1 MLNAPDIFAAASLT
15 ATTLQFDRDAA
26 RVAITVAVLVLL
38 GALVAALFARIGLRA
53 YAEAAN
59 REREL
64 RRQAELARAET
75 QRFAAELQDHATQL
89 EHQTH
94 EARSLAAELRTAE
107 ERLRLAVTSADIGTW
122 DSDVTNMALD
132 LSERCKAVFGLPA
145 NARVTYD
152 MLLERVHPDDHALVR
167 SKIRAALDPRGDGEL
182 RADFRVRW
190 PDGSVRWVDARG
202 RAFFEGTTDGTT
214 EGGAGERRAVRF
226 TGTALDITPRIQAE
240 DALRDE
246 ARLVETIQRI
256 GSVVTAELDI
266 ERLMQRVTDEA
277 TAFTG
282 AEFGAFIYGVVGADG
297 EARTMYALAGIPQ
310 PRSSGTAGESAGGSR
325 RLEAGAR
332 PIAIGPEADAVVR
345 SNDLPRDARH
355 SDLRPFQDLPV
366 EHPPVRSYLGVPVI
380 SRTGRVLGRLLFAH
394 SLPAI
399 FTERDERVAIGIASW
414 ASVAMDNA
422 WLYEEERRSRA
433 EAQAANRVKSEFLTT
448 MSHELR
454 TPLNAIAGYAELLA
468 LGLRG
473 PITPK
478 QAEDLAR
485 IQHNQRHLLSL
496 INDIL
501 NFARL
506 EAGHLDFDLR
516 EVPVAELLSGLGPL
530 VEPLIRAR
538 SLEYSCRL
546 DGAPAVAHADPDK
559 VQQILINLLSNAI
572 KFTQPGGRIR
582 IDYDASPDDVM
593 IHVRDTGRGVS
604 ADKLETM
611 FEPFVQL
618 DRRLTSSHEGT
629 GLGLA
634 ISRDLARGM
643 GGELSASSTPG
654 AGSCFTL
661 TLPRA
666 SARAAR

>member
-1 MLNAPDIFAAASLT
+1 MLTLPDILAASTITAAA
-15 ATTLQFDRDAA
+15 LQFDSEAA

-53 YAEAAN
+53 YAEAAQ

-64 RRQAELARAET
+64 RRQAELARAES

-89 EHQTH
+89 EHQTR

-122 DSDVTNMALD
+122 DSDMTNMALD
-132 LSERCKAVFGLPA
+132 LSDRCKAVFGLPTDA
-145 NARVTYD
+145 SVTYD
-152 MLLERVHPDDHALVR
+152 RLLERVHREDHALVR
-167 SKIRAALDPRGDGEL
+167 SKIRTALDPRGDGEL

-202 RAFFEGTTDGTT
+202 RAFFDGPP
-214 EGGAGERRAVRF
+214 GERRAVRF
-226 TGTALDITPRIQAE
+226 TGTVLDITPRIQAE
-240 DALRDE
+240 EALRDE

-282 AEFGAFIYGVVGADG
+282 AEFGAFIYGVVADNA
-297 EARTMYALAGIPQ
+297 EPRTMYALAGL
-310 PRSSGTAGESAGGSR
+310 PRPHTPAPSGEAESGRHEPDAGSR
-325 RLEAGAR
+325 PMAVGPDAH
-332 PIAIGPEADAVVR
+332 AIIR
-345 SNDLPRDARH
+345 SDDLPNDPRY
-355 SDLRPFQDLPV
+355 SGLRPFEDLPV

-394 SLPAI
+394 SIPGI
-399 FTERDERVAIGIASW
+399 FTERDERVATGIASW

-422 WLYEEERRSRA
+422 WLYDEERRSRA
-433 EAQAANRVKSEFLTT
+433 DAQAANRVKSEFLTT

-454 TPLNAIAGYAELLA
+454 TPLNAIAGYAELLM

-473 PITPK
+473 PITPQ

-506 EAGHLDFDLR
+506 EAGHLDFEVR
-516 EVPVAELLSGLGPL
+516 EVPVTDLLSGLGPL
-530 VEPLIRAR
+530 VEPLVRAR

-546 DGAPAVAHADPDK
+546 DGAPAIARADPDK

-572 KFTQPGGRIR
+572 KFTQPGGRIG
-582 IDYDASPDDVM
+582 IDYDASPEGVM

-604 ADKLETM
+604 ADKLESM

-654 AGSCFTL
+654 SGSCFTL

-666 SARAAR
+666 NG

>member
-1 MLNAPDIFAAASLT
+1 MLTAPDILA
-15 ATTLQFDRDAA
+15 ATTIATSALQFDSEAA
-26 RVAITVAVLVLL
+26 RVAVTVAVLVLL
-38 GALVAALFARIGLRA
+38 GALVAAMFARIGLRA
-53 YAEAAN
+53 YAEAAQ

-64 RRQAELARAET
+64 RRQAELARAES
-75 QRFAAELQDHATQL
+75 QRFATELQDHTTQL
-89 EHQTH
+89 ELQTR

-122 DSDVTNMALD
+122 DSDMTNLALD
-132 LSERCKAVFGLPA
+132 LSDRCKAVFGLPA
-145 NARVTYD
+145 DTSVTYD
-152 MLLERVHPDDHALVR
+152 MLLHRVHTEDHALVR
-167 SKIRAALDPRGDGEL
+167 SKIRTALDPRGDGEL
-182 RADFRVRW
+182 RADIRVRW

-202 RAFFEGTTDGTT
+202 RAFFDGP
-214 EGGAGERRAVRF
+214 ADDRRAVRF
-226 TGTALDITPRIQAE
+226 TGTVLDITPRIQAE
-240 DALRDE
+240 EALRDE

-256 GSVVTAELDI
+256 GSVVTAELDL

-282 AEFGAFIYGVVGADG
+282 AEFGAFIYSVIAADG
-297 EARTMYALAGIPQ
+297 ELRTMYALAGISK
-310 PRSSGTAGESAGGSR
+310 PRASTTSAETAGSGR
-325 RLEAGAR
+325 DIPAGAR
-332 PIAIGPEADAVVR
+332 PIAVGPDADAIVR
-345 SNDLPRDARH
+345 SDDFPHDPRY
-355 SDLRPFQDLPV
+355 SGLRPFADLPV

-394 SLPAI
+394 SLPGI
-399 FTERDERVAIGIASW
+399 FAERDERVATGIASW

-454 TPLNAIAGYAELLA
+454 TPLNAIAGYTELLT

-473 PITPK
+473 PVTPQ
-478 QAEDLAR
+478 QADDLAR

-506 EAGHLDFDLR
+506 EAGHLEFELR
-516 EVPVAELLSGLGPL
+516 EVPVADLLAGLGPL
-530 VEPLIRAR
+530 VEPLVRAR

-546 DGAPAVAHADPDK
+546 DGAPAIARADPDK

-572 KFTQPGGRIR
+572 KFTQPGGRIG
-582 IDYDASPDDVM
+582 IDYDASAEGVM

-666 SARAAR
+666 AG

>member
-1 MLNAPDIFAAASLT
+1 MPAPVLQLTNAGALAAA
-15 ATTLQFDRDAA
+15 ALQFDRDAA
-26 RVAITVAVLVLL
+26 RLAITIAVLVVL
-38 GALVAALFARIGLRA
+38 GAFVAALFARIGLRA

-75 QRFAAELQDHATQL
+75 QRFAIELQGHASQL
-89 EHQTH
+89 ERQTQ
-94 EARSLAAELRTAE
+94 EARSLAGELRTAE

-122 DSDVTNMALD
+122 DSDMTNFALD
-132 LSERCKAVFGLPA
+132 LSDRCKAVFGLPPD
-145 NARVTYD
+145 ARVTYEV
-152 MLLERVHPDDHALVR
+152 LLERLHRDDHSLVR
-167 SKIRAALDPRGDGEL
+167 SKIRAALNPHGDGEF
-182 RADFRVRW
+182 RADFRVCW
-190 PDGSVRWVDARG
+190 PDGSVRWIDARG
-202 RAFFEGTTDGTT
+202 RAFFEGAMDD
-214 EGGAGERRAVRF
+214 RRAVRF
-226 TGTALDITPRIQAE
+226 TGTVLDITPRIQAE
-240 DALRDE
+240 EALRDE

-256 GSVVTAELDI
+256 GSVVTAELDRG
-266 ERLMQRVTDEA
+266 RLMQRVTDEA

-282 AEFGAFIYGVVGADG
+282 AEFGAFLYSVLDSNGDSHTIYAI
-297 EARTMYALAGIPQ
+297 AGITQ
-310 PRSSGTAGESAGGSR
+310 PRFAAQPGGDVAEGAGQGAGELDS
-325 RLEAGAR
+325 GAR
-332 PIAIGPEADAVVR
+332 PIAIGPDADAVVR
-345 SNDLPRDARH
+345 SDDLPRDPDYSRL
-355 SDLRPFQDLPV
+355 DPFRELPG

-394 SLPAI
+394 SLPGI
-399 FTERDERVAIGIASW
+399 FTERDERVATGIASW

-454 TPLNAIAGYAELLA
+454 TPLNAIAGYAELLT
-468 LGLRG
+468 LGVRG
-473 PITPK
+473 PVTPE
-478 QAEDLAR
+478 QLDDLAR
-485 IQHNQRHLLSL
+485 IQRNQRHLLSL

-506 EAGHLDFDLR
+506 EAGHLDFELR
-516 EVPVAELLSGLGPL
+516 DVPVDDLLTGLRPL
-530 VEPLIRAR
+530 VEPLLQAR
-538 SLEYSCRL
+538 SLGYSCTSN
-546 DGAPAVAHADPDK
+546 GAPTPVRADPDK
-559 VQQILINLLSNAI
+559 VQQILLNLLSNAI
-572 KFTQPGGRIR
+572 KFTQPGGRIS
-582 IDYDASPDDVM
+582 IDYDTSPDAIM
-593 IHVRDTGRGVS
+593 IHVRDTGSGIRP
-604 ADKLETM
+604 DKLESM

-654 AGSCFTL
+654 TGSCFTL

-666 SARAAR
+666 RG

>member
-1 MLNAPDIFAAASLT
+1 MCTASAVLAAASVVAT
-15 ATTLQFDRDAA
+15 AFQLDSDAA
-26 RVAITVAVLVLL
+26 RVAITVAVLVIL

-75 QRFAAELQDHATQL
+75 QRFAVELQDHAAQL
-89 EHQTH
+89 ERQTQ

-122 DSDVTNMALD
+122 DSDMTNLALD
-132 LSERCKAVFGLPA
+132 LSDRCKAVFGLSA
-145 NARVTYD
+145 DAHVTYD
-152 MLLERVHPDDHALVR
+152 MLLECVHPEDHALVR
-167 SKIRAALDPRGDGEL
+167 SRIRAALDPGGDGEL
-182 RADFRVRW
+182 RADLRVRW

-202 RAFFEGTTDGTT
+202 RAFFEGPPD
-214 EGGAGERRAVRF
+214 ERRAVRF

-240 DALRDE
+240 EALRDE

-282 AEFGAFIYGVVGADG
+282 AEFGAFIYGVADADG
-297 EARTMYALAGIPQ
+297 DPRTMYALAGIPRQRPAVSTDGSDGAQHQ
-310 PRSSGTAGESAGGSR
+310 PPI
-325 RLEAGAR
+325 GAR
-332 PIAIGPEADAVVR
+332 PIAVGEGGDALVR
-345 SNDLPRDARH
+345 SDDLPHDPRYPG
-355 SDLRPFQDLPV
+355 LRPFDDIPG
-366 EHPPVRSYLGVPVI
+366 ENPPVRSYLGVPVI
-380 SRTGRVLGRLLFAH
+380 SRTGRVLGRLHFAH
-394 SLPAI
+394 SLPGI
-399 FTERDERVAIGIASW
+399 FTERDERVATGIASW

-433 EAQAANRVKSEFLTT
+433 DAQSANRAKSEFLTT

-454 TPLNAIAGYAELLA
+454 TPLNAIAGYAELMA

-473 PITPK
+473 PVTPQ

-506 EAGHLDFDLR
+506 EAGHLDFHLR
-516 EVPVAELLSGLGPL
+516 DVSVPELLARLGPL
-530 VEPLIRAR
+530 IEPLIRAR
-538 SLEYSCRL
+538 SLEYSCTL
-546 DGAPAVAHADPDK
+546 EGSPVAANADPDK

-572 KFTQPGGRIR
+572 KFTQPGGRIA
-582 IDYDASPDDVM
+582 IDYDTDGDAVM

-604 ADKLETM
+604 ADKLESM
-611 FEPFVQL
+611 FEPFVQV
-618 DRRLTSSHEGT
+618 DRQLTSSHEGT

-654 AGSCFTL
+654 VGSCFTL
-661 TLPRA
+661 TLRLAEA
-666 SARAAR
+666 STTTR

>member
-1 MLNAPDIFAAASLT
+1 MPTAFAALAANSIAAS
-15 ATTLQFDRDAA
+15 ALQSSGAA
-26 RVAITVAVLVLL
+26 VRITITVAVLVIL
-38 GALVAALFARIGLRA
+38 GALAAAVFARIGLRA

-64 RRQAELARAET
+64 RRQAELARAES
-75 QRFAAELQDHATQL
+75 QRFAIELQDHTAQL
-89 EHQTH
+89 ERQTL

-122 DSDVTNMALD
+122 DSDMNNLVLD
-132 LSERCKAVFGLPA
+132 LSDRARAVFGLPPDA
-145 NARVTYD
+145 AVTYD
-152 MLLERVHPDDHALVR
+152 VVLERVHPDDHTLVR
-167 SKIRAALDPRGDGEL
+167 SKIHSALDPHGDGEL

-190 PDGSVRWVDARG
+190 PDGSERWVDARG
-202 RAFFEGTTDGTT
+202 RAFFDGPA
-214 EGGAGERRAVRF
+214 EERRAVRF
-226 TGTALDITPRIQAE
+226 TGTVLDITPRINAE
-240 DALRDE
+240 EALRDE

-266 ERLMQRVTDEA
+266 DRLMQRVTDEA

-282 AEFGAFIYGVVGADG
+282 AEFGAFIYEVADPDG
-297 EARTMYALAGIPQ
+297 KQHVMFALAGIPRQ
-310 PRSSGTAGESAGGSR
+310 RGATSAEDAETEESEPLPRALSLT
-325 RLEAGAR
+325 
-332 PIAIGPEADAVVR
+332 IAPEDDAIVR
-345 SNDLPRDARH
+345 SDDLPRDPRYSH
-355 SDLRPFQDLPV
+355 LRPFDDIPG
-366 EHPPVRSYLGVPVI
+366 EHPPVRSHLGVPVI

-394 SLPAI
+394 SLPGL
-399 FTERDERVAIGIASW
+399 FTVRDERVATGIASW

-433 EAQAANRVKSEFLTT
+433 EAQSANRVKSEFLTA

-454 TPLNAIAGYAELLA
+454 TPLNAIAGYAELIA

-473 PITPK
+473 PVTHE

-506 EAGHLDFDLR
+506 EAGHLHFDLR
-516 EVPVAELLSGLGPL
+516 DVPVAELLSRLGPL

-538 SLEYSCRL
+538 SLEYDCRL
-546 DGAPAVAHADPDK
+546 DGIPVAAHADPDK

-572 KFTQPGGRIR
+572 KFTQPGGRIG
-582 IDYDASPDDVM
+582 IDYDASDGAVK
-593 IHVRDTGRGVS
+593 IRVRDTGAGVS

-643 GGELSASSTPG
+643 GGDLAASSTPG
-654 AGSCFTL
+654 QGSCFTL
-661 TLPRA
+661 TLPLA
-666 SARAAR
+666 GKESSAIR

>member
-1 MLNAPDIFAAASLT
+1 MPLTRHSLAIAIALPYAALP
-15 ATTLQFDRDAA
+15 FDRDAA
-26 RVAITVAVLVLL
+26 RVAITVAVLVII
-38 GALVAALFARIGLRA
+38 GAVVAALFARIGLRA
-53 YAEAAN
+53 YADAAE

-64 RRQAELARAET
+64 RRQAELARAES
-75 QRFAAELQDHATQL
+75 QRFAVELQDHAAQL
-89 EHQTH
+89 ERQTH
-94 EARSLAAELRTAE
+94 EARSLAGDLRTAE

-122 DSDVTNMALD
+122 DSDMTNFALD
-132 LSERCKAVFGLPA
+132 LSDRCKAVFGLPPD
-145 NARVTYD
+145 ARVTYET
-152 MLLERVHPDDHALVR
+152 LLERLHRDDHSLVR
-167 SKIRAALDPRGDGEL
+167 SKIRASLKPHGDGEF

-190 PDGSVRWVDARG
+190 RDGSVRWIDARG
-202 RAFFEGTTDGTT
+202 RAFFDGP
-214 EGGAGERRAVRF
+214 ADDRRAVRF
-226 TGTALDITPRIQAE
+226 TGTVLDITPRIQAE
-240 DALRDE
+240 EALRDE

-266 ERLMQRVTDEA
+266 ERLMQRVIDEA

-282 AEFGAFIYGVVGADG
+282 AEFGAFLYSVLDADDHAHMIYAI
-297 EARTMYALAGIPQ
+297 AGIPYSRPSTQ
-310 PRSSGTAGESAGGSR
+310 LEDGVVTGSDDVDP
-325 RLEAGAR
+325 GAR
-332 PIAIGPEADAVVR
+332 PLAIGPDADAVVR
-345 SNDLPRDARH
+345 SEDLPNDPRYARL
-355 SDLRPFQDLPV
+355 SPFRDLPA

-394 SLPAI
+394 SLPGI
-399 FTERDERVAIGIASW
+399 FTDRDERVATGIASW

-454 TPLNAIAGYAELLA
+454 TPLNAIAGYAELLT
-468 LGLRG
+468 LGVRG
-473 PITPK
+473 PVTK
-478 QAEDLAR
+478 EQLDDLAR

-501 NFARL
+501 NFARV

-516 EVPVAELLSGLGPL
+516 DVPVENLLSGLRPL
-530 VEPLIRAR
+530 IEPLLQAR
-538 SLEYSCRL
+538 SQSYSCSAE
-546 DGAPAVAHADPDK
+546 GTAAVVHTDPDK

-572 KFTQPGGRIR
+572 KFTQPGGSID
-582 IDYDASPDDVM
+582 IDYDASPEAIM

-604 ADKLETM
+604 ADKLESM

-634 ISRDLARGM
+634 ISRDLARAM
-643 GGELSASSTPG
+643 GGDLSASSTPG

-666 SARAAR
+666 TG

>member
-1 MLNAPDIFAAASLT
+1 MCTVFAVIAAASVVAT
-15 ATTLQFDRDAA
+15 AFQFDSDAA
-26 RVAITVAVLVLL
+26 RVATVVAVLVIL

-75 QRFAAELQDHATQL
+75 QRFAVELQDHAAQL
-89 EHQTH
+89 ERQTQ

-122 DSDVTNMALD
+122 DSDMTNLALD
-132 LSERCKAVFGLPA
+132 LSDRCKAVFGLPA
-145 NARVTYD
+145 DAHVTYD
-152 MLLERVHPDDHALVR
+152 MLLERVHPEDHSLVR
-167 SKIRAALDPRGDGEL
+167 SKIRAALDPSGEGEL
-182 RADFRVRW
+182 RVDLRARW

-202 RAFFEGTTDGTT
+202 RAFFDGPPD
-214 EGGAGERRAVRF
+214 ARRAVRF

-240 DALRDE
+240 EALRDE

-282 AEFGAFIYGVVGADG
+282 AEFGAFIYGVADADG
-297 EARTMYALAGIPQ
+297 DPHTMYALAGIPRHR
-310 PRSSGTAGESAGGSR
+310 PAASGEDSEAAEHGSTI
-325 RLEAGAR
+325 GAR
-332 PIAIGPEADAVVR
+332 PIAIDDGGGAIVR
-345 SNDLPRDARH
+345 SDDLPRDPRYAGA
-355 SDLRPFQDLPV
+355 RPFDDIPG
-366 EHPPVRSYLGVPVI
+366 ETPPVRSYLGVPVI
-380 SRTGRVLGRLLFAH
+380 SRTGRLLGRLHFAH
-394 SLPAI
+394 SLPGI
-399 FTERDERVAIGIASW
+399 FTERDERVATGIASW

-433 EAQAANRVKSEFLTT
+433 DAQSANRAKSQFLTT

-454 TPLNAIAGYAELLA
+454 TPLNAIAGYAELMA

-473 PITPK
+473 PITSQ

-506 EAGHLDFDLR
+506 EAGHLDFHLR
-516 EVPVAELLSGLGPL
+516 DVAVPELLSRLGPL
-530 VEPLIRAR
+530 IEPLIRAR
-538 SLEYSCRL
+538 SLEYSCTL
-546 DGAPAVAHADPDK
+546 EGSPVAAHADPDK

-572 KFTQPGGRIR
+572 KFTQPGGRIA
-582 IDYDASPDDVM
+582 IDYDTSGDAVL

-604 ADKLETM
+604 ADKLESM
-611 FEPFVQL
+611 FEPFVQV
-618 DRRLTSSHEGT
+618 DRQLTSSHEGT

-654 AGSCFTL
+654 VGSCFTL
-661 TLPRA
+661 ALRLAEA
-666 SARAAR
+666 STTAH

>member
-1 MLNAPDIFAAASLT
+1 MPTASAVL
-15 ATTLQFDRDAA
+15 ATVSVVASAFQFDSDAA
-26 RVAITVAVLVLL
+26 RVAITVAVLVIL

-75 QRFAAELQDHATQL
+75 QRFAVELQDHAAQL
-89 EHQTH
+89 ERQTQ

-122 DSDVTNMALD
+122 DSDMTNLALD
-132 LSERCKAVFGLPA
+132 LSDRCKAVFGLAPDA
-145 NARVTYD
+145 HVTYD

-167 SKIRAALDPRGDGEL
+167 SKIRGALDPRGDGEL
-182 RADFRVRW
+182 RADLRVRW

-202 RAFFEGTTDGTT
+202 RAFFDGPPD
-214 EGGAGERRAVRF
+214 ARRAMRF
-226 TGTALDITPRIQAE
+226 TGTVLDITPRIQAE
-240 DALRDE
+240 EALRDE

-282 AEFGAFIYGVVGADG
+282 AEFGAFIYGVADADG
-297 EARTMYALAGIPQ
+297 ASHTMFALAGIPRQ
-310 PRSSGTAGESAGGSR
+310 PLSVAGDESEATEHGSTTAVRPVAMGEQGG
-325 RLEAGAR
+325 
-332 PIAIGPEADAVVR
+332 AIVR
-345 SNDLPRDARH
+345 SDDLPRDPRYPG
-355 SDLRPFQDLPV
+355 LRPFDEIPG
-366 EHPPVRSYLGVPVI
+366 ENPPVRSYLGVPVI
-380 SRTGRVLGRLLFAH
+380 SRTGRVLGRLHFAH

-399 FTERDERVAIGIASW
+399 FTERDERVATGIASW

-433 EAQAANRVKSEFLTT
+433 DAQSANRAKSEFLTT

-454 TPLNAIAGYAELLA
+454 TPLNAIAGYAELMA

-473 PITPK
+473 PVTS
-478 QAEDLAR
+478 QQVEDLAR

-506 EAGHLDFDLR
+506 EAGHLDFHLLD
-516 EVPVAELLSGLGPL
+516 VPVPELLSRLGPL
-530 VEPLIRAR
+530 IEPLIRAR
-538 SLEYSCRL
+538 SLEYSCTL
-546 DGAPAVAHADPDK
+546 EGSPVAAHADPDK

-572 KFTQPGGRIR
+572 KFTQPGGKIG
-582 IDYDASPDDVM
+582 IDYDTSGDTVM

-611 FEPFVQL
+611 FEPFVQV
-618 DRRLTSSHEGT
+618 DRQLTSSHEGT

-643 GGELSASSTPG
+643 GGDLSASSTPG

-661 TLPRA
+661 TLRLAAA
-666 SARAAR
+666 SATAQ

>member
-1 MLNAPDIFAAASLT
+1 MPTASAVL
-15 ATTLQFDRDAA
+15 ASVSVVASAFQFDSDAA
-26 RVAITVAVLVLL
+26 RVAITVAVLVIL

-75 QRFAAELQDHATQL
+75 QRFAVELQDHAAQL
-89 EHQTH
+89 ERQTQ

-122 DSDVTNMALD
+122 DSDMTNLALD
-132 LSERCKAVFGLPA
+132 LSDRCKAVFGLPA
-145 NARVTYD
+145 DAHVTYD

-182 RADFRVRW
+182 RADLRACW

-202 RAFFEGTTDGTT
+202 RAFFDGPP
-214 EGGAGERRAVRF
+214 AARRAVRF
-226 TGTALDITPRIQAE
+226 TGTVLDITPRIQAE
-240 DALRDE
+240 EALRDE

-282 AEFGAFIYGVVGADG
+282 AEFGAFVYGVADADG
-297 EARTMYALAGIPQ
+297 EPHTMYALAGIPRQ
-310 PRSSGTAGESAGGSR
+310 RISATDDDFEAAEHEPMTAVRPVAISEQGG
-325 RLEAGAR
+325 
-332 PIAIGPEADAVVR
+332 AIVR
-345 SNDLPRDARH
+345 SDDLPRDPRYPG
-355 SDLRPFQDLPV
+355 LRPFDDIPG
-366 EHPPVRSYLGVPVI
+366 ENPPVRSYLGVPVI

-394 SLPAI
+394 SLPGI
-399 FTERDERVAIGIASW
+399 FNERDERVATGIASW
-414 ASVAMDNA
+414 ASVEMDNA

-433 EAQAANRVKSEFLTT
+433 DAQSANRAKSEFLTT

-454 TPLNAIAGYAELLA
+454 TPLNAIAGYAELMA

-473 PITPK
+473 PVTS
-478 QAEDLAR
+478 QQTEDLAR

-506 EAGHLDFDLR
+506 EAGHLDFHLR
-516 EVPVAELLSGLGPL
+516 DVSVPELLSRLGPL
-530 VEPLIRAR
+530 IEPLIRAR
-538 SLEYSCRL
+538 SLQYSCAL
-546 DGAPAVAHADPDK
+546 EGAPVTAHADPDK

-572 KFTQPGGRIR
+572 KFTQPGGRIG
-582 IDYDASPDDVM
+582 IDYDTSGDSVV
-593 IHVRDTGRGVS
+593 INVRDTGRGVS
-604 ADKLETM
+604 ADKLESM
-611 FEPFVQL
+611 FEPFVQV
-618 DRRLTSSHEGT
+618 DRQLTSSHEGT

-661 TLPRA
+661 TLRLAGA
-666 SARAAR
+666 SATAR

>member
-1 MLNAPDIFAAASLT
+1 MSTAPAILTSTSVAAIA
-15 ATTLQFDRDAA
+15 LQLESDAV
-26 RVAITVAVLVLL
+26 RVAITVAVLVIL

-53 YAEAAN
+53 YAEAAS

-64 RRQAELARAET
+64 RRQAELARAES
-75 QRFAAELQDHATQL
+75 QRFAAELQDHTGQL
-89 EHQTH
+89 ESQTR

-122 DSDVTNMALD
+122 DSNMTNLALD
-132 LSERCKAVFGLPA
+132 LSDRCKAVFGLPA
-145 NARVTYD
+145 DAAVTYD
-152 MLLERVHPDDHALVR
+152 MLLERVHPEDHALVR
-167 SKIRAALDPRGDGEL
+167 SKIRSALDPRGDGEL

-202 RAFFEGTTDGTT
+202 RAFFDGPPD
-214 EGGAGERRAVRF
+214 ARRAVRF
-226 TGTALDITPRIQAE
+226 TGTVLDITPRIQAE
-240 DALRDE
+240 EALRDE

-282 AEFGAFIYGVVGADG
+282 AEFGAFVYGVADADD
-297 EARTMYALAGIPQ
+297 EPHTMYALAGLSR
-310 PRSSGTAGESAGGSR
+310 PRAAESGDTAAAERHGSPP
-325 RLEAGAR
+325 GAR
-332 PIAIGPEADAVVR
+332 PVAIGPEGGAMVR
-345 SNDLPRDARH
+345 SDDLPNDPRYPG
-355 SDLRPFQDLPV
+355 LRPFEHIPV
-366 EHPPVRSYLGVPVI
+366 EHPPVRSYLGVPVV
-380 SRTGRVLGRLLFAH
+380 SRTGRVLGRLHFAH
-394 SLPAI
+394 SLPGI
-399 FTERDERVAIGIASW
+399 FMERDERVATGIASW

-433 EAQAANRVKSEFLTT
+433 EAQSANRVKSEFLTT

-473 PITPK
+473 PVTPQ
-478 QAEDLAR
+478 QAQDLAR

-506 EAGHLDFDLR
+506 EAGHLDFELR
-516 EVPVAELLSGLGPL
+516 DVAVPELLSRLGPL

-538 SLEYSCRL
+538 SLEYSCKLERSPV
-546 DGAPAVAHADPDK
+546 AAHADPDK

-572 KFTQPGGRIR
+572 KFTQPGGRIG
-582 IDYDASPDDVM
+582 IDYDTSADAVM

-604 ADKLETM
+604 ADKLESM

-666 SARAAR
+666 SEPLLHG

>member
-1 MLNAPDIFAAASLT
+1 MPIAPDIVAANTITAAA
-15 ATTLQFDRDAA
+15 LQFDSSGA

-38 GALVAALFARIGLRA
+38 GALIAALFARIGLRA
-53 YAEAAN
+53 YAEAAQ

-64 RRQAELARAET
+64 RRQAELARADS

-89 EHQTH
+89 ERQTQ
-94 EARSLAAELRTAE
+94 EARSLAADLRTAE

-122 DSDVTNMALD
+122 DSDITRMWLD
-132 LSERCKAVFGLPA
+132 VSERCKAVFGLPSDT
-145 NARVTYD
+145 NVTYD
-152 MLLERVHPDDHALVR
+152 MLLDRVHGDDHALVR
-167 SKIRAALDPRGDGEL
+167 SKLRAALDSHGDGEL
-182 RADFRVRW
+182 RADFRVEW

-202 RAFFEGTTDGTT
+202 RAFFDGPP
-214 EGGAGERRAVRF
+214 EARRAVRF
-226 TGTALDITPRIQAE
+226 TGTVLDITPRIQAE
-240 DALRDE
+240 EALRDE

-266 ERLMQRVTDEA
+266 DRLMQRVTDEA

-282 AEFGAFIYGVVGADG
+282 AEFGAFMYGVVGADG
-297 EARTMYALAGIPQ
+297 ERRTMYALAGLPQ
-310 PRSSGTAGESAGGSR
+310 PRQPASQTEPAGGTR
-325 RLEAGAR
+325 QLEASPR
-332 PIAIGPEADAVVR
+332 PIAIGPDADAIVR
-345 SNDLPRDARH
+345 SDDLASDALH
-355 SDLRPFQDLPV
+355 SGLRPFVDLPV

-380 SRTGRVLGRLLFAH
+380 SRTGRVLGRLIFAH
-394 SLPAI
+394 SLPGI
-399 FTERDERVAIGIASW
+399 FTERDERVAVGIASW

-433 EAQAANRVKSEFLTT
+433 EAQVANRVKSEFLTT

-454 TPLNAIAGYAELLA
+454 TPLNAIAGYAELLT

-473 PITPK
+473 PVTP
-478 QAEDLAR
+478 QQSEDLGR

-506 EAGHLDFDLR
+506 EAGHLDFELR
-516 EVPVAELLSGLGPL
+516 DVPVSELLSGLGPL
-530 VEPLIRAR
+530 VEPLVRAR
-538 SLEYSCRL
+538 SLEYSCTL
-546 DGAPAVAHADPDK
+546 DGAPAVARADPDK

-572 KFTQPGGRIR
+572 KFTQPGGRIG
-582 IDYDASPDDVM
+582 IDYGASSESIM

-604 ADKLETM
+604 ADKLESM

-618 DRRLTSSHEGT
+618 DRRLSSSHEGT

-666 SARAAR
+666 SPPA

>member
-1 MLNAPDIFAAASLT
+1 MLTAPDILAAST
-15 ATTLQFDRDAA
+15 IPTSALQFDSEAA
-26 RVAITVAVLVLL
+26 RVAITVGILVLL

-53 YAEAAN
+53 YAEAAQ

-64 RRQAELARAET
+64 RRQAELARAESP
-75 QRFAAELQDHATQL
+75 RFAGELQDRATHL
-89 EHQTH
+89 EHQTR

-122 DSDVTNMALD
+122 DSDMTNMALD
-132 LSERCKAVFGLPA
+132 LSDRCKAVFGLPA
-145 NARVTYD
+145 DASVTFD
-152 MLLERVHPDDHALVR
+152 LLLERVHSEDHALIR
-167 SKIRAALDPRGDGEL
+167 SKIRTALDPRGDGEL

-202 RAFFEGTTDGTT
+202 RAFFDGPS
-214 EGGAGERRAVRF
+214 GERRAVRF
-226 TGTALDITPRIQAE
+226 TGTVLDITPRIQAE
-240 DALRDE
+240 EALRDE

-282 AEFGAFIYGVVGADG
+282 AEFGAFIYGVAEGDG
-297 EARTMYALAGIPQ
+297 KPRTMYALAGIPQ
-310 PRSSGTAGESAGGSR
+310 PRTPTPSGGTPVSGHEPEG
-325 RLEAGAR
+325 GAR
-332 PIAIGPEADAVVR
+332 PIAIGPDADAIIR
-345 SNDLPRDARH
+345 SDDLPHDPRY
-355 SDLRPFQDLPV
+355 SGLRPFEDLPV

-394 SLPAI
+394 SIPGL
-399 FTERDERVAIGIASW
+399 FTERDERVATGIASW

-433 EAQAANRVKSEFLTT
+433 DAQAANRVKSEFLTT

-454 TPLNAIAGYAELLA
+454 TPLNAIAGYAELLT

-473 PITPK
+473 PITPQ

-506 EAGHLDFDLR
+506 EAGHLDFEVR
-516 EVPVAELLSGLGPL
+516 EVPVADLLSGLGPL
-530 VEPLIRAR
+530 VEPLVRAR
-538 SLEYSCRL
+538 SLEYSCTLEGVPVIAR
-546 DGAPAVAHADPDK
+546 ADPDK

-572 KFTQPGGRIR
+572 KFTQPGGRIG
-582 IDYDASPDDVM
+582 IDYDASPEGVM

-604 ADKLETM
+604 ADKLESM

-666 SARAAR
+666 AR

>member
-1 MLNAPDIFAAASLT
+1 MPIAPDILAFNTLSAAAM
-15 ATTLQFDRDAA
+15 QFDSDGA

-38 GALVAALFARIGLRA
+38 GALIAVLFARIGLRA
-53 YAEAAN
+53 YAEAAQ

-64 RRQAELARAET
+64 RRQAELARADS

-89 EHQTH
+89 ERQTQ
-94 EARSLAAELRTAE
+94 EARSLAADLRTAE

-122 DSDVTNMALD
+122 DSDMTRMWLD
-132 LSERCKAVFGLPA
+132 VSERCKAVFGLPSDT
-145 NARVTYD
+145 NVNYD
-152 MLLERVHPDDHALVR
+152 MLLDRVHRDDHALVR
-167 SKIRAALDPRGDGEL
+167 SKLRAALDPHGDGEL
-182 RADFRVRW
+182 RADFRVQW

-202 RAFFEGTTDGTT
+202 RAFFDGPP
-214 EGGAGERRAVRF
+214 EARRAVRF
-226 TGTALDITPRIQAE
+226 TGTALDITPRIHAE
-240 DALRDE
+240 EALRDE

-266 ERLMQRVTDEA
+266 DRLMQRVTDEA

-297 EARTMYALAGIPQ
+297 ERRKMYALAGLPQ
-310 PRSSGTAGESAGGSR
+310 PRTTASLAEAAGGTR
-325 RLEAGAR
+325 QLDAVAR
-332 PIAIGPEADAVVR
+332 PLAIGPDADAIMR
-345 SNDLPRDARH
+345 SEDLPSDERH
-355 SDLRPFQDLPV
+355 GGLRPFEDLPV

-380 SRTGRVLGRLLFAH
+380 SRTGRVLGRLIFAH
-394 SLPAI
+394 SLPGI
-399 FTERDERVAIGIASW
+399 FTERDERVAVGIASW

-433 EAQAANRVKSEFLTT
+433 EAQVANRVKSEFLTT

-454 TPLNAIAGYAELLA
+454 TPLNAIAGYAELLT

-473 PITPK
+473 PVT
-478 QAEDLAR
+478 QQQSEDLGR

-506 EAGHLDFDLR
+506 EAGHLDFELR
-516 EVPVAELLSGLGPL
+516 DVPVSELLSGLGPL
-530 VEPLIRAR
+530 VEPLVRAR
-538 SLEYSCRL
+538 SLEYSCML
-546 DGAPAVAHADPDK
+546 DGAPAVARADPDK

-572 KFTQPGGRIR
+572 KFTQPGGRIG
-582 IDYDASPDDVM
+582 IDYDASTESIM
-593 IHVRDTGRGVS
+593 INVRDTGRGVS
-604 ADKLETM
+604 ADKLESM

-654 AGSCFTL
+654 TGSCFTL
-661 TLPRA
+661 MLPRA
-666 SARAAR
+666 GG

>member
-1 MLNAPDIFAAASLT
+1 MLTAPDILAANT
-15 ATTLQFDRDAA
+15 IATSALRFDSEAA

-53 YAEAAN
+53 YAEAAQ

-64 RRQAELARAET
+64 RRQAELARADS

-89 EHQTH
+89 EHQTQ
-94 EARSLAAELRTAE
+94 EARTLAAELRTAE

-122 DSDVTNMALD
+122 DSDMTNMALD
-132 LSERCKAVFGLPA
+132 LSDRCKTVFGLPA
-145 NARVTYD
+145 DASVTYD
-152 MLLERVHPDDHALVR
+152 MLLDRVHREDHGLVR
-167 SKIRAALDPRGDGEL
+167 SKIRAALDPLGDGEL
-182 RADFRVRW
+182 RADFRVHW
-190 PDGSVRWVDARG
+190 PDRSVRWVDARG
-202 RAFFEGTTDGTT
+202 RAFFEGPP
-214 EGGAGERRAVRF
+214 GARRAVRF

-240 DALRDE
+240 EALRDE

-266 ERLMQRVTDEA
+266 DRLMQRVTDEA

-282 AEFGAFIYGVVGADG
+282 AEFGAFIYGVVAADG
-297 EARTMYALAGIPQ
+297 APRTMYALAGIQQ
-310 PRSSGTAGESAGGSR
+310 PSTSTSSREAAGGSR
-325 RLEAGAR
+325 QLDAGTR
-332 PIAIGPEADAVVR
+332 PMAIGPDADAIIR
-345 SNDLPRDARH
+345 SDDLPQDAH
-355 SDLRPFQDLPV
+355 YSGIRPFEDLPV

-394 SLPAI
+394 SLPGI
-399 FTERDERVAIGIASW
+399 FAERDERVAIGIASW

-433 EAQAANRVKSEFLTT
+433 EAQAANKVKSEFLTT

-454 TPLNAIAGYAELLA
+454 TPLNAIAGYAELLT

-473 PITPK
+473 PVTP
-478 QAEDLAR
+478 QQREDLAR

-506 EAGHLDFDLR
+506 EAGHLDFELR
-516 EVPVAELLSGLGPL
+516 EVPVTDLLSGLGPL
-530 VEPLIRAR
+530 VEPLVRAR

-546 DGAPAVAHADPDK
+546 DGAPVIVRADPDK

-572 KFTQPGGRIR
+572 KFTQPGGRIG

-604 ADKLETM
+604 ADKLERM

-643 GGELSASSTPG
+643 GGELSASSTLG

-666 SARAAR
+666 GR

>member
-1 MLNAPDIFAAASLT
+1 MLTAPAIIAAFAASTT
-15 ATTLQFDRDAA
+15 AIQFDRDAA

-75 QRFAAELQDHATQL
+75 QRFATELQDHATQL
-89 EHQTH
+89 EHQTQ
-94 EARSLAAELRTAE
+94 EARTLAAELHTAE

-122 DSDVTNMALD
+122 DSDMMNMALD
-132 LSERCKAVFGLPA
+132 LSERCKAVFGLPSD
-145 NARVTYD
+145 ARVTYD

-167 SKIRAALDPRGDGEL
+167 SKIHAALDPRGDGEL
-182 RADFRVRW
+182 RADFRARW

-202 RAFFEGTTDGTT
+202 RAFFDGPD
-214 EGGAGERRAVRF
+214 GARRAVRF
-226 TGTALDITPRIQAE
+226 TGTVLDITPRIQAE

-282 AEFGAFIYGVVGADG
+282 AEFGAFIYDVVGASG
-297 EARTMYALAGIPQ
+297 ESHTMYALAGLTQ
-310 PRSSGTAGESAGGSR
+310 AHGAVYGGESAHGSG
-325 RLEAGAR
+325 EPEHVAR
-332 PIAIGPEADAVVR
+332 PVVDIGSHADVVVR
-345 SNDLPRDARH
+345 SNDLPRDTRYP
-355 SDLRPFQDLPV
+355 DLHPFDDIPV

-380 SRTGRVLGRLLFAH
+380 SRTGHLLGRLLFAH
-394 SLPAI
+394 SLPGI
-399 FTERDERVAIGIASW
+399 FTERDERVALGIASW

-454 TPLNAIAGYAELLA
+454 TPLNAIAGYTELIA

-473 PITPK
+473 PVTPK

-506 EAGHLDFDLR
+506 EAGHLDFELR
-516 EVPVAELLSGLGPL
+516 EVPVVDLLSGLGPL

-538 SLEYSCRL
+538 KLEYHCRL
-546 DGAPAVAHADPDK
+546 DGDPAVARADPDK

-572 KFTQPGGRIR
+572 KFTQPGGRIG
-582 IDYDASPDDVM
+582 IDYDSNHDDVM
-593 IHVRDTGRGVS
+593 IHVRDTGLGVS
-604 ADKLETM
+604 ADKLESM

-643 GGELSASSTPG
+643 GGELAAESTPG

-666 SARAAR
+666 GG

>member
-1 MLNAPDIFAAASLT
+1 MLT
-15 ATTLQFDRDAA
+15 APAILAATTLSTTALQFDRDAA

-38 GALVAALFARIGLRA
+38 GALVAVLFARIGLRA

-75 QRFAAELQDHATQL
+75 QRFATELQDHATQL
-89 EHQTH
+89 EHQTR
-94 EARSLAAELRTAE
+94 EARSLTAELRTAE

-122 DSDVTNMALD
+122 DSDMTNMALD
-132 LSERCKAVFGLPA
+132 LSDRCKAVFGLPSDTL
-145 NARVTYD
+145 VTYD
-152 MLLERVHPDDHALVR
+152 MLLDRVHPDDHALVR

-182 RADFRVRW
+182 RADLRVRW

-202 RAFFEGTTDGTT
+202 RAFFDGPD
-214 EGGAGERRAVRF
+214 GARRAVRF
-226 TGTALDITPRIQAE
+226 TGTVLDITPRIQAE

-282 AEFGAFIYGVVGADG
+282 AEFGAFIYGVMDADG
-297 EARTMYALAGIPQ
+297 ESHAMYALAGIPQ
-310 PRSSGTAGESAGGSR
+310 AHGSAPDGGSASSSR
-325 RLEAGAR
+325 KLELGAR
-332 PIAIGPEADAVVR
+332 PIAIGRHPDAVVR
-345 SNDLPRDARH
+345 SDDLPRDPRY
-355 SDLRPFQDLPV
+355 SGLRPFENIPG
-366 EHPPVRSYLGVPVI
+366 EHPPVRSYLAVPVI
-380 SRTGRVLGRLLFAH
+380 SRTGRLLGHLLFAH
-394 SLPAI
+394 SLPGI
-399 FTERDERVAIGIASW
+399 FTDRDERVALGIASW

-422 WLYEEERRSRA
+422 WLYEEERHSRA

-454 TPLNAIAGYAELLA
+454 TPLNAIAGYTELIA

-473 PITPK
+473 PVTPK

-506 EAGHLDFDLR
+506 EAGHLDFELR
-516 EVPVAELLSGLGPL
+516 EVPVADLLSGLGAL
-530 VEPLIRAR
+530 VEPLVRAR

-546 DGAPAVAHADPDK
+546 DGDPAVARADPDK

-572 KFTQPGGRIR
+572 KFTQPGGRIG
-582 IDYDASPDDVM
+582 IDYDANPDDVM

-604 ADKLETM
+604 ADKLERM

-643 GGELSASSTPG
+643 GGELSAASTPG

-661 TLPRA
+661 TLPRVNG
-666 SARAAR
+666 